1 MANAVKNT
9 QSPAVD
15 SAERRAFY
23 RVNDAVALRV
33 TVLDDDALTQFQDA
47 LEQRRSSGQDTDS
60 GAHAHV
66 IWRNLEE
73 NYPDIAAYLGKL
85 EQRIDALQTQI
96 GNLSDA
102 APTRSPTHTVN
113 ISGSGLHFDSEVAY
127 FIGQSVRVSLRLFP
141 SGQTIDALAKVVRE
155 HKRRTPAAQGK
166 FGCALQFTDILQS
179 EREALLQHIHVLQMD
194 ALRARALEAD

>member
-102 APTRSPTHTVN
+102 APTRSPTHSARQSR
-113 ISGSGLHFDSEVAY
+113 SGTQTTYTGGAGE
-127 FIGQSVRVSLRLFP
+127 IRLRLAIHRY
-141 SGQTIDALAKVVRE
+141 SAK
-155 HKRRTPAAQGK
+155 
-166 FGCALQFTDILQS
+166 
-179 EREALLQHIHVLQMD
+179 
-194 ALRARALEAD
+194 

>member
-66 IWRNLEE
+66 IWRCRCGSSRV
-73 NYPDIAAYLGKL
+73 D
-85 EQRIDALQTQI
+85 R
-96 GNLSDA
+96 LS
-102 APTRSPTHTVN
+102 TRSPKSFGNTNDVHRRRRGNSVAPCNSPIFCKVN
-113 ISGSGLHFDSEVAY
+113 VKPCSSTFMCCKWTRCARAHSRPTDPPQTGPF
-127 FIGQSVRVSLRLFP
+127 RLAEK
-141 SGQTIDALAKVVRE
+141 IAAAAC
-155 HKRRTPAAQGK
+155 AAQ
-166 FGCALQFTDILQS
+166 S
-179 EREALLQHIHVLQMD
+179 R
-194 ALRARALEAD
+194 